1 MEEGLLATASVGR
14 THGYE
19 GFLLIHPY
27 SGETDHLK
35 RLGKCIIV
43 CRDGRRVEVRV
54 IDTKEHSYSFLM
66 RFSGYESKERAALL
80 SGGRMFIR
88 REDGPVLDEGE
99 YYIADLFGLSLVCS
113 GKVVGTVE
121 SVCDG
126 AQADYLMVRKSDGQT
141 ILVPNMEPFVSRPDF
156 ENGTIELLNSS
167 LLEI

>member
-54 IDTKEHSYSFLM
+54 IDTKEHSDSFLM
-66 RFSGYESKERAALL
+66 RFSGYDARER
-80 SGGRMFIR
+80 S
-88 REDGPVLDEGE
+88 
-99 YYIADLFGLSLVCS
+99 
-113 GKVVGTVE
+113 
-121 SVCDG
+121 
-126 AQADYLMVRKSDGQT
+126 
-141 ILVPNMEPFVSRPDF
+141 
-156 ENGTIELLNSS
+156 
-167 LLEI
+167 